1 MNQSLFNKYKSFS
14 SKDFAADDDFV
25 RYVCHPTVSDNLF
38 WEAFCDVF
46 PEKSRDVR
54 EAKLLIQ
61 ALQPDLS
68 EMFPAE
74 VESLWNVLSTKQNE
88 IFSSR
93 QVENKVQPALVKKAF
108 LITTVVL
115 LSCLSGAL
123 LSHLLKSEEIFEY
136 KTGFEQVATVF
147 LPDSSKVILN
157 ANSSIK
163 MWTTGW
169 LKKKREMTL
178 TGEANFN
185 IKKLASSGR
194 YYKLLVHTNSG
205 TIEVTGTS
213 FNVFSRGS
221 KTKVY
226 LKAGGIKL
234 NDLPDLP
241 VILMHPGDYI
251 QYDVMDKTISKNKVA
266 PEKIDSWTLNK
277 VVFDK
282 TPFSDVL
289 SHLKDV
295 HGLGA
300 VLKNKSLLDKSF
312 TGTLPADDID
322 LLLKALEEAFDI
334 NMSIKDNTLLITLK

>member
-25 RYVCHPTVSDNLF
+25 RYVCHPTASDNLF
-38 WEAFCDVF
+38 WKAFCQFF
-46 PEKSRDVR
+46 PEKSRDVS

-61 ALQPDLS
+61 ALQPDHS

-74 VESLWNVLSTKQNE
+74 VESLWNALSTKQNE

-93 QVENKVQPALVKKAF
+93 QVGNKVQPALVKRA
-108 LITTVVL
+108 LLMTIVVL

-123 LSHLLKSEEIFEY
+123 LEHFLKKEEIYEY

-147 LPDSSKVILN
+147 LPDSSKVTLN

-163 MWTTGW
+163 MWTSGW

-194 YYKLLVHTNSG
+194 YHKLLVHTNSG
-205 TIEVTGTS
+205 TIEVTGTI

-226 LKAGGIKL
+226 LKEGGIKL
-234 NDLPDLP
+234 NDLPDLS
-241 VILMHPGDYI
+241 VILMHPGDYM
-251 QYDVMDKTISKNKVA
+251 QYDVLDKTISKNKVA
-266 PEKIDSWTLNK
+266 LEWIDSWTFNK

-312 TGTLPADDID
+312 TGTLPADDLD

>member
-38 WEAFCDVF
+38 WETFCDVF

-61 ALQPDLS
+61 ALQPDQS

-108 LITTVVL
+108 LMTAVVL

-185 IKKLASSGR
+185 IKNLASSGR

-226 LKAGGIKL
+226 LKEGGIKL

-266 PEKIDSWTLNK
+266 SEKIDSWTLNK

-289 SHLKDV
+289 SHLKQI

-300 VLKNKSLLDKSF
+300 VLENKSLLDKSF
-312 TGTLPADDID
+312 TGILPADDLD

-334 NMSIKDNTLLITLK
+334 NISIKDNTLLINLK

>member
-61 ALQPDLS
+61 ALQPDHS

-108 LITTVVL
+108 LMTAVVL

-185 IKKLASSGR
+185 IKNLASSGR

-226 LKAGGIKL
+226 LKEGGIKL

-266 PEKIDSWTLNK
+266 SEKIDSWTLNK

-289 SHLKDV
+289 SHLKQI

-300 VLKNKSLLDKSF
+300 VLENKSLLDKSF
-312 TGTLPADDID
+312 TGILPADDLD

-334 NMSIKDNTLLITLK
+334 NISIKDNTLLINLK

>member
-25 RYVCHPTVSDNLF
+25 RYVCHPTEAESLF
-38 WEAFCDVF
+38 WETFCDVF

-61 ALQPDLS
+61 ALQPDQS

-108 LITTVVL
+108 LMTAVVL

-185 IKKLASSGR
+185 IKNLASSGR

-226 LKAGGIKL
+226 LKEGGIKL

-266 PEKIDSWTLNK
+266 SEKIDSWTLNK

-289 SHLKDV
+289 SHLKQI

-300 VLKNKSLLDKSF
+300 VLENKSLLDKSF
-312 TGTLPADDID
+312 TGILPADDLD

-334 NMSIKDNTLLITLK
+334 NISIKDNTLLINLK

>member
-1 MNQSLFNKYKSFS
+1 MNQLLFNKYKSFS
-14 SKDFAADDDFV
+14 SKDFVADDDFV
-25 RYVCHPTVSDNLF
+25 RYVCHPKETDNLF
-38 WEAFCDVF
+38 WEAFCRVF
-46 PEKSRDVR
+46 PEKSRDLR

-61 ALQPDLS
+61 ALQPDHS
-68 EMFPAE
+68 EMLSAE
-74 VESLWNVLSTKQNE
+74 VESLWNALSTKQNE

-93 QVENKVQPALVKKAF
+93 QVENKGQPALVKKAV
-108 LITTVVL
+108 LLTTVVL
-115 LSCLSGAL
+115 LSCLSGSLVA
-123 LSHLLKSEEIFEY
+123 HLLKGEEIYEY
-136 KTGFEQVATVF
+136 KTGFEQVATVL

-163 MWTTGW
+163 MWTSGW
-169 LKKKREMTL
+169 LKKKRELTL

-185 IKKLASSGR
+185 IKKLTSSGR
-194 YYKLLVHTNSG
+194 YHKLLVHTNSG
-205 TIEVTGTS
+205 TIEVTGTV
-213 FNVFSRGS
+213 FNVFSRGD

-226 LKAGGIKL
+226 LKEGAIKL

-251 QYDVMDKTISKNKVA
+251 QYDVLDKTVSKNKVA
-266 PEKIDSWTLNK
+266 PEWVDSWTSNK

-282 TPFSDVL
+282 TLFIDVL

-295 HGLGA
+295 HGLGV

-312 TGTLPADDID
+312 TGVLPADDLD

-334 NMSIKDNTLLITLK
+334 NMSIKDKKLFITLK

>member
-25 RYVCHPTVSDNLF
+25 KYVCHPTEGDNLF
-38 WEAFCDVF
+38 WETFCHVF
-46 PEKSRDVR
+46 PEKSRDLR

-61 ALQPDLS
+61 ALQPDHS

-74 VESLWNVLSTKQNE
+74 VESLWNALSTKQNE

-93 QVENKVQPALVKKAF
+93 QVENKGQPSLVKKAV
-108 LITTVVL
+108 LMTTVVL
-115 LSCLSGAL
+115 LCCFSGAL
-123 LSHLLKSEEIFEY
+123 LAHFLKKEEIYEY
-136 KTGFEQVATVF
+136 KTGFEQVATVL

-163 MWTTGW
+163 MWTSGW

-185 IKKLASSGR
+185 IKKLASSDGYR
-194 YYKLLVHTNSG
+194 KLLVHTNSG
-205 TIEVTGTS
+205 TIEVTGTV

-226 LKAGGIKL
+226 LKEGGIKL

-251 QYDVMDKTISKNKVA
+251 QYDVLDKTISKNKVA
-266 PEKIDSWTLNK
+266 FEKIDSWTSNK
-277 VVFDK
+277 LVFDK
-282 TPFSDVL
+282 TLFIDVL

-295 HGLGA
+295 HGLGV

-312 TGTLPADDID
+312 TGVLPADDLD

-334 NMSIKDNTLLITLK
+334 NMSIKDKKLFITLK

>member
-25 RYVCHPTVSDNLF
+25 RYVCHPTASESLF
-38 WEAFCDVF
+38 WEAFCHVF

-61 ALQPDLS
+61 ALQPDHS
-68 EMFPAE
+68 EMFPTE

-108 LITTVVL
+108 LITTLVL
-115 LSCLSGAL
+115 LSCLSGDL

-185 IKKLASSGR
+185 IKKLSSSGR
-194 YYKLLVHTNSG
+194 HHKLLVHTNSG
-205 TIEVTGTS
+205 TIEVTGTI

-226 LKAGGIKL
+226 LKEGGIKL

-266 PEKIDSWTLNK
+266 SEKIDSWTLNK

-312 TGTLPADDID
+312 TGILPADDLD

-334 NMSIKDNTLLITLK
+334 NISIKDNTLLINLK

>member
-25 RYVCHPTVSDNLF
+25 RYVCHPTASDNFF
-38 WEAFCDVF
+38 WEAFCYVF

-61 ALQPDLS
+61 ALQPDHS
-68 EMFPAE
+68 EMLSAE
-74 VESLWNVLSTKQNE
+74 VELLWNALSTKQNE

-93 QVENKVQPALVKKAF
+93 QVENKVQPALVKRAF
-108 LITTVVL
+108 LMITVVL
-115 LSCLSGAL
+115 LSCLSGL
-123 LSHLLKSEEIFEY
+123 LMAHLLKREEIYEY
-136 KTGFEQVATVF
+136 KTGFDQVATVV

-163 MWTTGW
+163 MWTSGW

-178 TGEANFN
+178 TGEANFK
-185 IKKLASSGR
+185 IKKLASSAR
-194 YYKLLVHTNSG
+194 YHKLLVHTNSG
-205 TIEVTGTS
+205 TIEVTGTI

-226 LKAGGIKL
+226 LKEGGIKL

-251 QYDVMDKTISKNKVA
+251 QYDVLDKTISKNKVA
-266 PEKIDSWTLNK
+266 SEKIDSWTLNK

-289 SHLKDV
+289 AHLKDV

-300 VLKNKSLLDKSF
+300 VLENKSLLDKSF
-312 TGTLPADDID
+312 TGILPADDLD

-334 NMSIKDNTLLITLK
+334 NISIKDNTLLITLK

>member
-1 MNQSLFNKYKSFS
+1 M
-14 SKDFAADDDFV
+14 
-25 RYVCHPTVSDNLF
+25 
-38 WEAFCDVF
+38 
-46 PEKSRDVR
+46 
-54 EAKLLIQ
+54 
-61 ALQPDLS
+61 
-68 EMFPAE
+68 
-74 VESLWNVLSTKQNE
+74 
-88 IFSSR
+88 
-93 QVENKVQPALVKKAF
+93 
-108 LITTVVL
+108 

-194 YYKLLVHTNSG
+194 YNKLLVHTNSG

-226 LKAGGIKL
+226 LKEGGIKL
-234 NDLPDLP
+234 NHLPDLP

-251 QYDVMDKTISKNKVA
+251 QYDVLDKTISKNKVA

-312 TGTLPADDID
+312 TGTLPADDLD

-334 NMSIKDNTLLITLK
+334 NMSIKDNTLFITLK

>member
-25 RYVCHPTVSDNLF
+25 RYVCHPTEAESLF

-61 ALQPDLS
+61 ALQPDHS
-68 EMFPAE
+68 EMFPTE

-108 LITTVVL
+108 LITTLVL
-115 LSCLSGAL
+115 LSCLSGDL

-185 IKKLASSGR
+185 IKKLSSSGR
-194 YYKLLVHTNSG
+194 HHKLLVHTNSG

-226 LKAGGIKL
+226 LKEGGIKL

-266 PEKIDSWTLNK
+266 SEKIDSWTLNK

-289 SHLKDV
+289 SHLKQI

-300 VLKNKSLLDKSF
+300 VLENKSLLDKSF
-312 TGTLPADDID
+312 TGILPADDLD

-334 NMSIKDNTLLITLK
+334 NISIKDNTLLINLK

>member
-61 ALQPDLS
+61 ALQPDHS

-312 TGTLPADDID
+312 TGTLPADDLD

>member
-25 RYVCHPTVSDNLF
+25 RYVCHPTEADNLF

-46 PEKSRDVR
+46 PGKSRDVR

-61 ALQPDLS
+61 ALQPDQS

-108 LITTVVL
+108 LMTAVVL

-185 IKKLASSGR
+185 IKNLASSGR

-226 LKAGGIKL
+226 LKEGGIKL

-266 PEKIDSWTLNK
+266 SEKIDSWTLNK

-289 SHLKDV
+289 SHLKQI

-300 VLKNKSLLDKSF
+300 VLENKSLLDKSF
-312 TGTLPADDID
+312 TGILPADDLD

-334 NMSIKDNTLLITLK
+334 NISIKDNTLLINLK

>member
-1 MNQSLFNKYKSFS
+1 MNQSLFDKYKSFS

-25 RYVCHPTVSDNLF
+25 KYVCHPTEAESLF
-38 WEAFCDVF
+38 WEAFCLVF
-46 PEKSRDVR
+46 PEKFRDVR
-54 EAKLLIQ
+54 EAMLLIQ
-61 ALQPDLS
+61 ALQPDRS
-68 EMFPAE
+68 KMFPTE
-74 VESLWNVLSTKQNE
+74 VESLWNALSTKQNE

-108 LITTVVL
+108 LMTAVVL

-185 IKKLASSGR
+185 IKNLASSGR

-226 LKAGGIKL
+226 LKEGGIKL

-266 PEKIDSWTLNK
+266 SEKIDSWTLNK

-289 SHLKDV
+289 SHLKQI

-300 VLKNKSLLDKSF
+300 VLENKSLLDKSF
-312 TGTLPADDID
+312 TGILPADDLD

-334 NMSIKDNTLLITLK
+334 NISIKDNTLLINLK

>member
-25 RYVCHPTVSDNLF
+25 RYVCHPTEAESLF

-46 PEKSRDVR
+46 PGKSRDVR

-61 ALQPDLS
+61 ALQPDQS

-108 LITTVVL
+108 LMTAVVL

-185 IKKLASSGR
+185 IKNLASSGR

-226 LKAGGIKL
+226 LKEGGIKL

-266 PEKIDSWTLNK
+266 SEKIDSWTLNK

-289 SHLKDV
+289 SHLKQI

-300 VLKNKSLLDKSF
+300 VLENKSLLDKSF
-312 TGTLPADDID
+312 TGILPADDLD

-334 NMSIKDNTLLITLK
+334 NISIKDNTLLINLK

>member
-25 RYVCHPTVSDNLF
+25 RYVCHPTEAESLF

-61 ALQPDLS
+61 ALQPDHS
-68 EMFPAE
+68 EMFPTE

-108 LITTVVL
+108 LMTAVVL

-123 LSHLLKSEEIFEY
+123 LSHLLKIEEIFEY

-185 IKKLASSGR
+185 IKK
-194 YYKLLVHTNSG
+194 
-205 TIEVTGTS
+205 
-213 FNVFSRGS
+213 F
-221 KTKVY
+221 
-226 LKAGGIKL
+226 
-234 NDLPDLP
+234 
-241 VILMHPGDYI
+241 
-251 QYDVMDKTISKNKVA
+251 TISAKKVA
-266 PEKIDSWTLNK
+266 K
-277 VVFDK
+277 V
-282 TPFSDVL
+282 SHRNYLYQVL
-289 SHLKDV
+289 
-295 HGLGA
+295 
-300 VLKNKSLLDKSF
+300 F
-312 TGTLPADDID
+312 C
-322 LLLKALEEAFDI
+322 
-334 NMSIKDNTLLITLK
+334 